1 MFYLLT
7 QPELVAIANSLVSVS
22 CVSPTML
29 TSIPHHRLISGA
41 ILPDYLTRRLG
52 QVPAQCPLVGCYTW
66 LRLLILTR
74 VSQKFGS
81 PLCSKWLDYNIPC
94 HLRRL

>member
-22 CVSPTML
+22 SVSPTML

-52 QVPAQCPLVGCYTW
+52 QVPAQCPMVGCSVTLS
-66 LRLLILTR
+66 LRLLILT
-74 VSQKFGS
+74 
-81 PLCSKWLDYNIPC
+81 
-94 HLRRL
+94 